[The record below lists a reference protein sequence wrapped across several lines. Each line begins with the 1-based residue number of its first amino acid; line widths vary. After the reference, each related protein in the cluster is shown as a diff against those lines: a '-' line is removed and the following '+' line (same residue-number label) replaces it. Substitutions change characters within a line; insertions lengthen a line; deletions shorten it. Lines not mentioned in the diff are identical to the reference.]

1 MKKLL
6 AFVMAA
12 AMTLSLAACGGGS
25 SSSAG
30 TSTPAGTSSAPA
42 ASSTPADTAD
52 FKVGAIY
59 INGQNDTAGYT
70 FQHHSG
76 ITKAMEN
83 LGLDPASQLLIVD
96 NVAEDYTAVSNAI
109 DTLAG
114 QGANIIFGIS
124 FGYIDAMND
133 KAEEYPE
140 IIFSHATGY
149 MGNDTNFNNYF
160 GRIYQARYLTGVAA
174 GLKSLEMGNN
184 SIGYVAAYNREYA
197 ETCSGINAFALG
209 VQAVNPDAV
218 VHVNKISTWGD
229 ENLERQAAQALID
242 TYDCCVIG
250 QHCDSAQP
258 QLVAAENNVFGC
270 GYNSDMTADAPKAHL
285 TAAIWNW
292 NVYYHTAIQAAMDCA
307 GDASQFVTKMGG
319 GAYYGGLAQDF
330 VDVSPLNQDTVAPGT
345 DAAIEA
351 VKAKIVSGEWD
362 VFSGVKLNI
371 TVDAEAGTAAVEQV
385 DAPLMSDGY
394 ELKDGEVVE
403 MANPEIVPA
412 GGASVTDDVIKSG
425 MNYNVAGVV
434 EG

>member
-270 GYNSDMTADAPKAHL
+270 GYNSDMTEQAPNAHI
-285 TAAIWNW
+285 TAAIWHW
-292 NVYYHTAIQAAMDCA
+292 DVYYQAAIEAAMQ
-307 GDASQFVTKMGG
+307 GKEHFMETMGE
-319 GAYYGGLAQDF
+319 AYYAGLAEGM
-330 VDVSPLNQDTVAPGT
+330 VDISPINEAVAAPGT

-351 VKAKIVSGEWD
+351 VRELIVSGEWD

-371 TVDAEAGTAAVEQV
+371 TVNEDGTVNVEQV
-385 DAPLMSDGY
+385 DAD
-394 ELKDGEVVE
+394 LKDTAGNVIVE
-403 MANPEIVPA
+403 A
-412 GGASVTDDVIKSG
+412 GGPSVDDGVIKGS
-425 MNYNVAGVV
+425 MNYNVEGVV
-434 EG
+434 VS